1 MSISEYDFAVNVVMV
16 ISIAIQKIFI
26 IYDLVNKL
34 LINKISPAKILI
46 F

>member
-34 LINKISPAKILI
+34 INKISPAKILI